1 MNMQKYKYEVTVN
14 FLHKPDF
21 KTTVEAVNSCQA
33 LSQAVRK
40 ANYPSNTM
48 YSNNSK
54 VKELGLVI

>member
-1 MNMQKYKYEVTVN
+1 MKSEKYNYEVTVN

-21 KTTVEAVNSCQA
+21 KTTVEAINSCQA

-40 ANYPSNTM
+40 AGYPSNTM

-54 VKELGLVI
+54 VKQIIQ